1 MCGGGL
7 FCFCGDWCVS
17 WFSVMLCVAVV
28 CCRSGVSN
36 VHGGQRVTN
45 GRGFGGRGG
54 ICEVLMFD
62 VVGWWAGHEFI

>member
-1 MCGGGL
+1 MS
-7 FCFCGDWCVS
+7 WC
-17 WFSVMLCVAVV
+17 SVMLCVAVV

-54 ICEVLMFD
+54 ICGVLMFD
-62 VVGWWAGHEFI
+62 VVGWWAGYEFI